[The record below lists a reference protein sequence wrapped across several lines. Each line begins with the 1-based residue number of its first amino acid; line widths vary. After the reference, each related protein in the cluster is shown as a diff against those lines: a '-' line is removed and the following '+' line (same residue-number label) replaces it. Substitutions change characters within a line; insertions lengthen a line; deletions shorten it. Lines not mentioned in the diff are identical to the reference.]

1 MEALANPGL
10 FLESAGIA
18 SYISDRMISWGQRRQ
33 TEGGWFLHS
42 CLVLTS
48 TGKIFGNFI
57 ILVYNLYEE
66 TNNACWESMLLIYL
80 ETTLSEGETA
90 SLLCRTLTLDLCFFW
105 CIFST
110 DRPVWVQDCI
120 DVWMVSMWCMYM
132 FMFVCCEFQEM
143 SASIPPSGLT
153 IIPHL

>member
-10 FLESAGIA
+10 FPESVGIA

-48 TGKIFGNFI
+48 IGKIFGNFI
-57 ILVYNLYEE
+57 ILVYNQYEE
-66 TNNACWESMLLIYL
+66 TNNACLEAMLLIYL

-110 DRPVWVQDCI
+110 DRPV
-120 DVWMVSMWCMYM
+120 
-132 FMFVCCEFQEM
+132 
-143 SASIPPSGLT
+143 
-153 IIPHL
+153 